1 MAIYKTRNTGT
12 GNGMGGIQGTRRMFT
27 RISRNLLE
35 DSGEFSGFSIPGN
48 AREDSGELSE
58 RFSGV
63 FGKNSWKCFQLQI
76 NQSRVLLKKKQMLL
90 KVIFCTKRSGS
101 GMSR

>member
-1 MAIYKTRNTGT
+1 
-12 GNGMGGIQGTRRMFT
+12 MGGIQGTRRMFT
-27 RISRNLLE
+27 RIPRNLLE

-76 NQSRVLLKKKQMLL
+76 NQSRVSLKKSKCYLRL
-90 KVIFCTKRSGS
+90 FYTKRSGS